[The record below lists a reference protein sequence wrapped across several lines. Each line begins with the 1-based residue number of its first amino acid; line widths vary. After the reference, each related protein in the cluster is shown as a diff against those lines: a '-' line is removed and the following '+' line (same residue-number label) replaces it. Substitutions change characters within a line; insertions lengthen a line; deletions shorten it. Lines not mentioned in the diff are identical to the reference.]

1 MKRLFFGG
9 IHPKYNKE
17 MSTGITTF
25 SQITPSQVVIPLQQ
39 HIGSPC
45 TPLVKVGDHVVIGQK
60 IGDGDGLCVPV
71 HASVSGKV
79 LAVEPRPHT
88 SGRDVMAIVIENDF
102 QDTEI
107 ESMAGNPVL
116 QAYRASQDGKGS
128 EEGQISKM
136 LEAFPLGQMDTDE
149 ILSLIREAGIV
160 GMGGAAF
167 PGNVKALSAMG
178 NVDTLIA
185 NACECEP
192 YITADDSLLRTSPE
206 QVMAGMKI
214 LCHVLQ
220 PSRLV
225 LAVEDN
231 KKAAIEKVRRL
242 LPKYEGIE
250 LAVLPTRYP
259 QGAEKQLIQAL
270 TGREIPP
277 GQLPVS
283 VNCAV
288 FNVSTF
294 AAIFRAV
301 VWKMPLTKR
310 IVTISGEAI
319 AEPQNFIVR
328 IGTPF
333 HDLIEAAGGLNDK
346 TERVIS
352 GGPMMGFA
360 QKDLAVPVIKATN
373 SILCLMKD
381 KNGAAENP
389 VCIRCGKCVEACPMK
404 LQPLYLYRFEKA
416 QDLEALERLNLM
428 DCIECGSCAF
438 TCPGKLPLVE
448 RFRRGKQSLREAKT
462 K

>member
-1 MKRLFFGG
+1 MKTKRLFFGG
-9 IHPKYNKE
+9 IHPKYKKE

-25 SQITPSQVVIPLQQ
+25 STIAPAQVVIPMQQ

-45 TPLVKVGDHVVIGQK
+45 KPLVKVGDKVLRGQK
-60 IGDGDGLCVPV
+60 IGDGEGLCVPV
-71 HASVSGKV
+71 HASVSGTV
-79 LAVEPRPHT
+79 AAVELRPHP
-88 SGRDVMAIVIENDF
+88 SGRQVMAVVIDNDF
-102 QDTEI
+102 QDTTVPGI
-107 ESMAGNPVL
+107 NG
-116 QAYRASQDGKGS
+116 GKAV
-128 EEGQISKM
+128 EEM
-136 LEAFPLGQMDTDE
+136 TTDE
-149 ILSLIREAGIV
+149 ILSIIREAGIV

-192 YITADDSLLRTSPE
+192 YITADDSLLRTNPE
-206 QVMAGMKI
+206 QVLAGMQI
-214 LCHVLQ
+214 LKKVLN
-220 PSRLV
+220 PDRVV

-231 KKAAIEKVRRL
+231 KAEAIEKVKTYL
-242 LPKYEGIE
+242 GDFEGIE
-250 LAVLPTRYP
+250 LQVLPTRYP

-270 TGREIPP
+270 TGREVKP

-294 AAIFRAV
+294 AAIYRAV
-301 VWKMPLTKR
+301 CLGVPLTQR
-310 IVTISGEAI
+310 IVTISGEAVST
-319 AEPQNFIVR
+319 PQNFIVR

-333 HDLIEAAGGLNDK
+333 EDLIKAAGGMTES

-352 GGPMMGFA
+352 GGPMMGVA
-360 QKDLAVPVIKATN
+360 QSDLSVPVVKATN
-373 SILCLMKD
+373 SILCLLKD
-381 KNGAAENP
+381 ENGAAENP
-389 VCIRCGKCVEACPMK
+389 VCIRCGKCVEACPMR
-404 LQPLYLYRFEKA
+404 LQPLYLYRFENAK
-416 QDLEALERLNLM
+416 DTDALERLHIT

-448 RFRRGKQSLREAKT
+448 CIRKGKQELKEAKA

>member
-1 MKRLFFGG
+1 MKHLFFGG

-17 MSTGITTF
+17 MSTGITNFHT
-25 SQITPSQVVIPLQQ
+25 IEPKQVVIPMQQ
-39 HIGSPC
+39 HIGAPC
-45 TPLVKVGDHVVIGQK
+45 TPLVKVGDYVLRSQK
-60 IGDGDGLCVPV
+60 IGDGEGLCVPV
-71 HASVSGKV
+71 HASVSGTV
-79 LAVEPRPHT
+79 VAIEPRPHT
-88 SGRDVMAIVIENDF
+88 SGREVLAVVIENDF
-102 QDTEI
+102 KD
-107 ESMAGNPVL
+107 
-116 QAYRASQDGKGS
+116 ASVDYQKN
-128 EEGQISKM
+128 ELP
-136 LEAFPLGQMDTDE
+136 LEALDHDAVLGA
-149 ILSLIREAGIV
+149 IRDAGIV

-192 YITADDSLLRTSPE
+192 YITADDSLLRTKPE
-206 QVMAGMKI
+206 QVLWGMQI
-214 LCHVLQ
+214 LCQVLH
-220 PSRLV
+220 PKRMV

-231 KKAAIEKVRRL
+231 KAEAIAKVRGML
-242 LPKYEGIE
+242 ADYPGIE

-270 TGREIPP
+270 TKREVEP
-277 GQLPVS
+277 GKLPVS
-283 VNCAV
+283 VGCAV

-294 AAIFRAV
+294 AAIYRAV
-301 VWKMPLTKR
+301 RLGMPLTER

-333 HDLIEAAGGLNDK
+333 HDLIEVAGGLNDK

-360 QKDLAVPVIKATN
+360 QSDLSVPVIKATN
-373 SILCLMKD
+373 SILCLLKD
-381 KNGAAENP
+381 QNGAAENP
-389 VCIRCGKCVEACPMK
+389 VCLRCGKCVSVCPMR
-404 LQPLYLYRFEKA
+404 LQPLYLYRFTNAESVK
-416 QDLEALERLNLM
+416 ELERLNIL

-448 RFRRGKQSLREAKT
+448 RFRKGKQLVREAKT

>member
-1 MKRLFFGG
+1 MKHLFFGG

-17 MSTGITTF
+17 MSTGITEF
-25 SQITPSQVVIPLQQ
+25 HSITPKQVIIPMQQ
-39 HIGSPC
+39 HIGAPC
-45 TPLVKVGDHVVIGQK
+45 QPLVAVGDRVLRGQK
-60 IGDGDGLCVPV
+60 IGDGQGLCVPV
-71 HASVSGKV
+71 HASVSGTV
-79 LAVEPRPHT
+79 VAIEPRPHT
-88 SGRDVMAIVIENDF
+88 SGRDVMAIVIDNDG
-102 QDTEI
+102 QD
-107 ESMAGNPVL
+107 
-116 QAYRASQDGKGS
+116 
-128 EEGQISKM
+128 EEFPHTPETRP
-136 LEAFPLGQMDTDE
+136 LEELDTDS
-149 ILSLIREAGIV
+149 ILHTIREAGLV

-192 YITADDSLLRTSPE
+192 YITADDSLLRTEPE
-206 QVMAGMKI
+206 
-214 LCHVLQ
+214 HVLEGMLILKQ
-220 PSRLV
+220 VLKPSRIV

-231 KKAAIEKVRRL
+231 KLQAIEKVKQCL
-242 LPKYEGIE
+242 KLFPQIE

-270 TGREIPP
+270 TGREVPP
-277 GQLPVS
+277 GKLPVE

-294 AAIFRAV
+294 AAIYRAV
-301 VWKMPLTKR
+301 RLGLPLTQR

-319 AEPQNFIVR
+319 TVPQNFIVR

-333 HDLIEAAGGLNDK
+333 HDLIAAAGGLNDR

-360 QKDLAVPVIKATN
+360 QSDLSVPVIKATN
-373 SILCLMKD
+373 SILCLLKD

-389 VCIRCGKCVEACPMK
+389 VCLRCGKCVGVCPMR
-404 LQPLYLYRFEKA
+404 LQPLYMYRFTNA
-416 QDLEALERLNLM
+416 QRLDELERLNLL

-448 RFRRGKQSLREAKT
+448 VFRKGKKLLREAKA